1 MNKFELDKTME
12 YFGYK
17 KSDSYA
23 VGNLTFYHDGR
34 YFTIVKGKTP
44 KELANLIY
52 KKYDNNKY
60 LIRVDG
66 NNENYTPTG
75 DTYTYHIDTI
85 EGLVAYLIETKNYY
99 SKMQNNPDELENIL
113 DSIYKKILE
122 NVNPQ
127 LNIYDW
133 MLDRDNRKEYFK
145 RLLSNNTYLD
155 FKLRKQIEL
164 FDSMINPFA
173 NNFHDIN
180 DSKFIVR
187 GYGYEEDES
196 WFTLTD
202 KESGVVFSTI
212 RSKKGFVL
220 KLHIPTDISYELNVY
235 HYFDKNGEK
244 IAFEK
249 YDETVLTRIE
259 YNLTDKSFGEHY
271 GAKHLATTEDKKFVI
286 KSLDEYTEFA
296 KGVVNKNI
304 GSKQDEKKLVIKKG
318 KVRK

>member
-17 KSDSYA
+17 KSDSYT

-66 NNENYTPTG
+66 NNENYIPTG

-99 SKMQNNPDELENIL
+99 SKKQTNPNELENIL

-122 NVNPQ
+122 NVSPQ

-164 FDSMINPFA
+164 FDNMINPFA
-173 NNFHDIN
+173 NNIHDIN
-180 DSKFIVR
+180 DSKFIVC
-187 GYGYEEDES
+187 GYGYLEDES

-212 RSKKGFVL
+212 RSKDGFVL
-220 KLHIPTDISYELNVY
+220 NLHIPTDTLYEIDVY
-235 HYFDKNGEK
+235 HYFDKNGEEL
-244 IAFEK
+244 AFEK
-249 YDETVLTRIE
+249 YDESGLTRIE
-259 YNLTDKSFGEHY
+259 YNLRNETFGEHY
-271 GAKHLATTEDKKFVI
+271 GEKHKVTIKDKNFVI
-286 KSLDEYTEFA
+286 NALNKYITLARS
-296 KGVVNKNI
+296 VVSKNI
-304 GSKQDEKKLVIKKG
+304 QG
-318 KVRK
+318 KVNTENSVLKKVKK

>member
-12 YFGYK
+12 CFGYK

-23 VGNLTFYHDGR
+23 VGNLTFYYDGR

-99 SKMQNNPDELENIL
+99 SKTQTNPDELEDIL

-155 FKLRKQIEL
+155 FKLRKQMEL

-173 NNFHDIN
+173 NNIYDIN

-187 GYGYEEDES
+187 GYGYQEDES

-212 RSKKGFVL
+212 RSKDGFVL
-220 KLHIPTDISYELNVY
+220 KLHIPTDTSYEIDVY
-235 HYFDKNGEK
+235 HYFDKNGEEL
-244 IAFEK
+244 AFEK
-249 YDETVLTRIE
+249 YDESGLTRIE
-259 YNLTDKSFGEHY
+259 YNLRNETFGEHY
-271 GAKHLATTEDKKFVI
+271 GEKNKVTIKDKNFVI
-286 KSLDEYTEFA
+286 NALNEYITLA
-296 KGVVNKNI
+296 RSVVSKNI
-304 GSKQDEKKLVIKKG
+304 QG
-318 KVRK
+318 KVNIEDSVLKKVKK